1 MCRFIRLCVFLWTS
15 NRVWLVRI
23 HLSVCVC
30 MSVCI
35 PPSHPPDPR
44 CKCASADKE
53 PAGIQR
59 SANTVCTTL
68 NTHTGNCRF
77 TAGQNVCTLQ
87 ETVCNAMNTEHC
99 IICCTLY
106 VYCRANFILNKMHA
120 NTVCST
126 LNTEHCSED
135 SDCTQY
141 TTYCRTNS
149 AHRTECTPSEHHVQ
163 HTKHTYCMYTL
174 LHTEYILEEKLHILH
189 SALSPPC
196 AAHWT

>member
-77 TAGQNVCTLQ
+77 AAGK
-87 ETVCNAMNTEHC
+87 MY
-99 IICCTLY
+99 LY
-106 VYCRANFILNKMHA
+106 
-120 NTVCST
+120 CSKLCAPHWTHT
-126 LNTEHCSED
+126 LNTAHWTLHNEHRTHTLE
-135 SDCTQY
+135 TVNI
-141 TTYCRTNS
+141 YCRKNFL
-149 AHRTECTPSEHHVQ
+149 HRTEYTPSEHHVQ
-163 HTKHTYCMYTL
+163 HTKLTYCILCWTL
-174 LHTEYILEEKLHILH
+174 NIYCRTNCTYCTLPSAHHVQHNEHKKLQRLNTVNN
-189 SALSPPC
+189 SKLPLSP
-196 AAHWT
+196 